1 MENVNALKARTAE
14 VINLNYAASVLSWD
28 QQTYMPP
35 GGAEAR
41 AEQLA
46 TLRKYSHQVMT
57 ADETGRLLEA
67 AEREIAGLDAESDE
81 VGLVRVIRRDF
92 DRLTKLPSQHVVE
105 FSKTTTIAHET
116 WVKARAEKNFTH
128 FLPTLEKIFDL
139 CRERAEYL
147 GYQEQLYDALL
158 DQYEAGATTSQVEHL
173 FSNLREDLVPF
184 VAAILEQADAV
195 SDEPLQRIFAIDKQ
209 AEFGLMV
216 AQEMGYDMRRGR
228 QDLAVHPFCISFSRD
243 DVRITTRYRE
253 DSLGDGLF
261 STLHEAGHAMYEQ
274 GIPPHYAGT
283 SLGRGVSLGVHESQS
298 RLWENIVGR
307 SWRFWQH
314 FYPKLQQT
322 FDGVLDDVRV
332 ESFYRAINRVAA
344 SYIRVEADEVTY
356 PLHIM
361 LRFELEQDIFNG
373 KLAVKDAPAA
383 WNAKMEDYFGICPQ
397 DDAEGVLQDVHWS
410 SGIMGYFPTYA
421 LGTLL
426 AAQLYESVLQDHP
439 AIPSEIEQ
447 GRFNTLLHWMNTH
460 VHVYGR
466 KYMPAELVQRATGQ
480 PLQHHAYM
488 RYLRAKFGEIYGI

>member
-1 MENVNALKARTAE
+1 MENLNALKARTAE

-35 GGAEAR
+35 GGAESR
-41 AEQLA
+41 AEQMA

-67 AEREIAGLDAESDE
+67 AEQEVAGLSQDSDE
-81 VGLVRVIRRDF
+81 AGLVRIIRRDY
-92 DRLTKLPSQHVVE
+92 DRSTKLPSEHVVE

-116 WVKARAEKNFTH
+116 WVKARAEDNFAL

-139 CRERAEYL
+139 CRQRAEYL
-147 GYQEQLYDALL
+147 GYQDQRYDALL
-158 DQYEAGATTSQVEHL
+158 DQYEAGATTAQVETL
-173 FSNLREDLVPF
+173 FSNLREELVPF
-184 VAAILEQADAV
+184 VAAILERANLV
-195 SDEPLQRIFAIDKQ
+195 SDEPLHRTFPANKQ

-216 AQEMGYDMRRGR
+216 AQKMGYDMRRGR

-243 DVRITTRYRE
+243 DVRITTRYDE
-253 DSLGDGLF
+253 NFLNDGLF

-274 GIPPHYAGT
+274 GIPAHYSGT

-307 SWRFWQH
+307 SRGFWKRF
-314 FYPKLQQT
+314 YGDLQQT
-322 FDGVLDDVRV
+322 FAGILDDVSV
-332 ESFYRAINRVAA
+332 EDFYRAINRVSA
-344 SYIRVEADEVTY
+344 SYIRVDADEVTY

-373 KLAVKDAPAA
+373 KLAVKDAPEA
-383 WNAKMEDYFGICPQ
+383 WNAKMESYLGIRPRNH
-397 DDAEGVLQDVHWS
+397 AEGVLQDVHWS

-421 LGTLL
+421 MGTMLS
-426 AAQLYESVLQDHP
+426 AQLYNAALADHP
-439 AIPSEIEQ
+439 SIPSEINQ
-447 GRFNTLLHWMNTH
+447 GEFSTLLQWMNTH
-460 VHVYGR
+460 VHAYGR
-466 KYMPAELVQRATGQ
+466 KYMPADLVVKATGQ

-488 RYLRAKFGEIYGI
+488 NYLRAKFGEIYGL

>member
-1 MENVNALKARTAE
+1 MENLNALKARTAE

-46 TLRKYSHQVMT
+46 TLRKYSHQIMT
-57 ADETGRLLEA
+57 ADETGRLLEQ
-67 AEREIAGLDAESDE
+67 AEQEVAGYAENSDE
-81 VGLVRVIRRDF
+81 MGLVRIIRRDF
-92 DRLTKLPSQHVVE
+92 DRLTKLPSEHVVE

-116 WVKARAEKNFTH
+116 WVKARAENNFAL

-139 CRERAEYL
+139 CQARAEYL
-147 GYQEQLYDALL
+147 GYSEQLYDALL
-158 DQYEAGATTSQVEHL
+158 DQYEAGATTSQVEAL

-184 VAAILEQADAV
+184 VAAILERAEQV
-195 SDEPLQRIFAIDKQ
+195 SEEPLRRIFPVNKQ

-216 AQEMGYDMRRGR
+216 AQKMGYDMNRGR

-243 DVRITTRYRE
+243 DVRITTRYSE
-253 DSLGDGLF
+253 DYLGVGLF

-274 GIPPHYAGT
+274 GIPHHYAGT

-307 SWRFWQH
+307 SRGFWKRF
-314 FYPKLQQT
+314 YAELQQT
-322 FDGVLDDVRV
+322 FAGVLDNVSL
-332 ESFYRAINRVAA
+332 ENFYRAINRVGAT
-344 SYIRVEADEVTY
+344 YIRVDADEVTY

-373 KLAVKDAPAA
+373 KLAVKDAPEA
-383 WNAKMEDYFGICPQ
+383 WNAKMQDYLGISPRNN
-397 DDAEGVLQDVHWS
+397 AEGVLQDVHWS

-421 LGTLL
+421 IGTMLS
-426 AAQLYESVLQDHP
+426 AQLYESALTEHP
-439 AIPSEIEQ
+439 SIPAEIEQ
-447 GRFNTLLHWMNTH
+447 GRFDTLLQWMNTN
-460 VHVYGR
+460 VHAYGR
-466 KYMPAELVQRATGQ
+466 KYMPADLVKRATGQ

-488 RYLRAKFGEIYGI
+488 NYLRAKFGEIYGL